1 MVNQIVAIF
10 VFHLNESI
18 GKIDIV
24 DLFMTNL
31 NENVGN
37 EWMDSLIFP
46 LLSPPKNRQNI
57 YSTYNVLNQLWT
69 MTSDRFHRL
78 KDVHLSMMDY
88 LSAIV

>member
-24 DLFMTNL
+24 DLFMSNL
-31 NENVGN
+31 NETWN

-46 LLSPPKNRQNI
+46 LLPPNKNRQNI
-57 YSTYNVLNQLWT
+57 YSTYNVLYQLWT

-78 KDVHLSMMDY
+78 KDVHLAMMDY